1 MKCRAS
7 YSDFRTSHL
16 VQDCDIER
24 VFRTRFPVERS
35 VDEELSGG
43 SVEPKDG
50 VDVPVAD
57 DVQQV
62 AVEAEVAV
70 VSVDLKEEL
79 KLSFEQKFFKD
90 I

>member
-1 MKCRAS
+1 MFSKLLLFPNS
-7 YSDFRTSHL
+7 EFHL

-24 VFRTRFPVERS
+24 VFRSRFPVERS

-50 VDVPVAD
+50 VDVAVAD

-62 AVEAEVAV
+62 AVEAEVTI
-70 VSVDLKEEL
+70 VSIDLKKEV
-79 KLSFEQKFFKD
+79 
-90 I
+90 